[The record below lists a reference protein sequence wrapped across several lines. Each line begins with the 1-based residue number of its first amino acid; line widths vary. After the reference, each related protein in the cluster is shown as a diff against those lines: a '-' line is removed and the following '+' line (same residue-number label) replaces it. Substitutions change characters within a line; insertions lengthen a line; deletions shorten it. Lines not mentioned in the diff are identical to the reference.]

1 MSDQLQLAA
10 DRIRLWRHEPD
21 TMVRD
26 LFGVEPDTWQV
37 AALRAFAD
45 PSRPRI
51 SMQACAGPGKS
62 AVESWMGWNFQ
73 LCHADAGKH
82 PNGFAVSVTS
92 DNLKTG
98 LWKEFGVWYNRS
110 DLLQR
115 CFELTAEKIASRE
128 HPRTWWLAA
137 RSYSKTADPESQ
149 GRTLSG
155 LHAPFIAY
163 FLDES
168 GDMPTSLVRTAEQ
181 GLSNCEWGKIV
192 QAGNT
197 TSQTGCLYL
206 AATTQRHLW
215 HVIAITADPDRADRT
230 PRVSIEWAREQINL
244 YGRENPW
251 VQAYILGEFPSG
263 GINQLLSVEEVTAAM
278 GRHLRDEDFSWA
290 QKRVGIDV
298 ARFGDDRSVIF
309 PRQGLAS
316 FAPTVMRGM
325 RTTDI
330 AARVMVAKRDWNWE
344 MALVDDT
351 GHWGHGV
358 IDNLISMGAPA
369 TPVMF
374 HARQTFDPRYFNRRA
389 EMWMEMA
396 EWVKRGG
403 ALPNV
408 PELVA
413 ELTEPTYGF
422 REGKLVLED
431 KEHVK
436 ARLGR
441 SPDLADALALTF
453 AVPDM
458 PSNPSL
464 PLGFSLGGMVSE
476 SWDADRPSQQSR
488 GVHAGMASESWS

>member
-1 MSDQLQLAA
+1 
-10 DRIRLWRHEPD
+10 
-21 TMVRD
+21 MVRD
-26 LFGVEPDTWQV
+26 LFRQEPDAWQV
-37 AALRAFAD
+37 EALRAFAD
-45 PSRPRI
+45 PSKRRV

-62 AVESWMGWNFQ
+62 AVLSWMGWNFL
-73 LCHADAGKH
+73 LCYADVGKH
-82 PNGFAVSVTS
+82 PNAFAVSITA
-92 DNLKTG
+92 DNLSTG
-98 LWKEFGVWYNRS
+98 LWKELGVWYNRS
-110 DLLQR
+110 EDVLQR
-115 CFELTAEKIASRE
+115 CFDMTTERITSRE

-137 RSYSKTADPESQ
+137 RSYPKTADPETQ

-155 LHAPFIAY
+155 LHAPFILY
-163 FLDES
+163 LLDEA
-168 GDMPTSLVRTAEQ
+168 GDMHPALVRTAEQ
-181 GLSNCEWGKIV
+181 GLGNCEWGKIA
-192 QAGNT
+192 QSGNT

-206 AATTQRHLW
+206 AASTQRHLW
-215 HVIAITADPDRADRT
+215 HVIAITADPDDPKRT
-230 PRVSIEWAREQINL
+230 PRVSIDWAKEQIAL

-251 VQAYILGEFPSG
+251 VMAYILGQFPSG

-278 GRHLRDEDFSWA
+278 GKHLNEEQYSHA
-290 QKRVGIDV
+290 QRRVGVDV

-316 FAPTVMRGM
+316 FTPIVMRGM

-330 AARVMVAKRDWNWE
+330 AARVIVQKKDWHWE

-358 IDNLISMGAPA
+358 IDNLIAMGAPA
-369 TPVMF
+369 TPVQF
-374 HARQTFDPRYFNRRA
+374 HSRQTYDPRYFNRRA

-403 ALPNV
+403 ALPNA

-413 ELTEPTYGF
+413 ELTAPTYGF

-431 KEHVK
+431 KDHVK
-436 ARLGR
+436 ARIGR

-453 AVPDM
+453 AVPDL

-464 PLGFSLGGMVSE
+464 PRGFSLGGMVSE
-476 SWDADRPSQQSR
+476 SWLESSR
-488 GVHAGMASESWS
+488 TNQNRMATEEW

>member
-1 MSDQLQLAA
+1 MISPNVQASV
-10 DRIRLWRHEPD
+10 DRIRDWRRDPALQ
-21 TMVRD
+21 VRD
-26 LFGVEPDTWQV
+26 LFKCEPDAWQRD
-37 AALRAFAD
+37 ALNAFGD
-45 PSRPRI
+45 PAKQRI

-62 AVESWMGWNFQ
+62 AVEAWLGWNFMT
-73 LCHADAGKH
+73 CYADRDQH
-82 PNGFAVSVTS
+82 PNGYAISITA

-98 LWKEFGVWYNRS
+98 LWKELAVWYNRS
-110 DLLQR
+110 ELLQR
-115 CFELTAEKIASRE
+115 AFEMTSEMITSRD

-137 RSYSKTADPESQ
+137 RSYSKSADADAQ

-155 LHAPFIAY
+155 LHAPFILY
-163 FLDES
+163 LMDET
-168 GDMPTSLVRTAEQ
+168 GDMHPAVLRSAEQ
-181 GLSNCEWGKIV
+181 GLSNCRWGKIV

-206 AATTQRHLW
+206 AASTQRHLW
-215 HVIAITADPDRADRT
+215 TVIAITADPDDPNRT
-230 PRVSIEWAREQINL
+230 PRVSADWAREQIAL

-251 VQAYILGEFPSG
+251 VMAYILGQFPSG

-278 GRHLRDEDFSWA
+278 GKHLREDEYSYA
-290 QKRVGIDV
+290 QKRVGVDV

-316 FAPTVMRGM
+316 FTPIVLRGM

-330 AARVMVAKRDWNWE
+330 AARVIMAKKDFGWE
-344 MALVDDT
+344 TALVDDT

-369 TPVMF
+369 TPVQF
-374 HARQTFDPRYFNRRA
+374 HSRQTFNPRYFNRRA
-389 EMWMEMA
+389 EMWLDMA

-408 PELVA
+408 PELVG
-413 ELTEPTYGF
+413 ELTSPTYGF
-422 REGKLVLED
+422 REGKIILED
-431 KEHVK
+431 KDHVK
-436 ARLGR
+436 ARIGR

-453 AVPDM
+453 AIPDL

-464 PLGFSLGGMVSE
+464 PRGFSLGGMVSE
-476 SWDADRPSQQSR
+476 SWLEPSGS
-488 GVHAGMASESWS
+488 GSSNGNGAVSESWS